1 MRKLFW
7 ILLLANV
14 MLYAGMQRGW
24 LGFGEQEPQAQPAL
38 NPGKIRL
45 LDASQILPAKIS
57 PAPVHLTQAASA
69 PVPVAAP
76 ASPPSNLQMTPS
88 ISAPVAGSHVALACL
103 EWGDFSGPD
112 LARAAAALSALQIG
126 DKLSQRQVEQDIGY
140 WVYIPP
146 LKNKAAVNRKIAELK
161 ALGVTEY
168 FVVQVAGRWH
178 NAISLGVF
186 KSRDAAQNFL
196 NYLHTKGV
204 HTAKVGERASKLK
217 TTIFKLNRIDAP
229 TLAKLTAMQKDF
241 AGSELKN
248 VPCTI
253 SAYIDKT
260 GLNPENAALSAVMY
274 SDR

>member
-1 MRKLFW
+1 VMRKLFW
-7 ILLLANV
+7 FLLLANV
-14 MLYAGMQRGW
+14 MLYAWMQRGW

-45 LDASQILPAKIS
+45 LDASQILPAKVS

-69 PVPVAAP
+69 PVQVTTAPGRIATAAV
-76 ASPPSNLQMTPS
+76 PSSGVQMTLS
-88 ISAPVAGSHVALACL
+88 ISAPAPGSRITLACL

-196 NYLHTKGV
+196 NHLHTKGV

-217 TTIFKLNRIDAP
+217 MTIFKLNRIDAP
-229 TLAKLTAMQKDF
+229 TVAKLTAMQKDF

-248 VPCTI
+248 VPCTLTKQ
-253 SAYIDKT
+253 D
-260 GLNPENAALSAVMY
+260 
-274 SDR
+274 

>member
-14 MLYAGMQRGW
+14 MLFAGMQRGW

-38 NPGKIRL
+38 NPEKIRL
-45 LDASQILPAKIS
+45 LDASQILPAKVSI
-57 PAPVHLTQAASA
+57 APVHLTPAASA
-69 PVPVAAP
+69 PVTAAP
-76 ASPPSNLQMTPS
+76 TPSAGLQMTLS
-88 ISAPVAGSHVALACL
+88 ISAPAPASHITLACL

-112 LARAAAALSALQIG
+112 LTRAAADLSALQLG
-126 DKLSQRQVEQDIGY
+126 DKLSQRQVERDIGY

-146 LKNKAAVNRKIAELK
+146 LKNKAAANRKIAELK

-186 KSRDAAQNFL
+186 KSREAAQNFL
-196 NYLHTKGV
+196 NYLRTKGV

-253 SAYIDKT
+253 SGIH
-260 GLNPENAALSAVMY
+260 
-274 SDR
+274 